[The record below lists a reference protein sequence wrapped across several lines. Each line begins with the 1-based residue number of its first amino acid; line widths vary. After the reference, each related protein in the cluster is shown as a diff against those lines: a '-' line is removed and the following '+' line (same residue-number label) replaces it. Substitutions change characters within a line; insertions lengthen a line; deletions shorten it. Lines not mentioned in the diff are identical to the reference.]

1 VTIVVDSSMD
11 VEVPYMNKSSSDEN
25 EREKEEDDTL

>member
-1 VTIVVDSSMD
+1 VTIVVDSSVN

-25 EREKEEDDTL
+25 EGEKDDDDTL